1 MHCIGFLENKQGDW
15 FCSSS
20 SGGSARFGKKWQ
32 RSLSS
37 LDYYYVKKKIELGQA
52 RLFGLPRCHSG

>member
-1 MHCIGFLENKQGDW
+1 MHCIGFFEHKQGDR

-37 LDYYYVKKKIELGQA
+37 LDYYYVKNFELGQA
-52 RLFGLPRCHSG
+52 RLFGLPRGHSG